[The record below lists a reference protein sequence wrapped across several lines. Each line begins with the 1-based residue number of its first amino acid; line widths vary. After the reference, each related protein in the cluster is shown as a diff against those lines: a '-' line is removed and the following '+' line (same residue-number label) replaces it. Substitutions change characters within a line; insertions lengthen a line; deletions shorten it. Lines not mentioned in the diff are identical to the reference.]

1 MSIRITTPKHLADK
15 LRKLKVVPVSIKA
28 EVYKGCKEMR
38 AAVQFNSDV
47 NTFNVFEALLYLEGV
62 EPHFFA
68 EGTATKAIDA
78 YCNTKAVRKML
89 LALTAGHC

>member
-1 MSIRITTPKHLADK
+1 MSIRITTPKHLIVK

-28 EVYKGCKEMR
+28 EVYKGCKEMG

-47 NTFNVFEALLYLEGV
+47 NTFNVYEALLYLEGM
-62 EPHFFA
+62 EPQFFA

-89 LALTAGHC
+89 LALTAGLC

>member
-1 MSIRITTPKHLADK
+1 MTIRLTTPNHLIVK

-28 EVYKGCKEMR
+28 EIYKGCKEMG

-47 NTFNVFEALLYLEGV
+47 RIFNVWEALLYV
-62 EPHFFA
+62 DNMEPHYFA
-68 EGTATKAIDA
+68 EGTAHNAIDA